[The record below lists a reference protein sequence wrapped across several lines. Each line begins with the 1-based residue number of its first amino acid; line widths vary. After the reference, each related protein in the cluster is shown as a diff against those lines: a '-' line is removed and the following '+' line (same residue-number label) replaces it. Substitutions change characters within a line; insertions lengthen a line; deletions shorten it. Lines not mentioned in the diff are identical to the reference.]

1 MSDQEVVVGVMIVFV
16 VLAVASLFNSVLFGM
31 YRDKQEFLK
40 PKTGIRKRVN
50 GEWVTEWSE
59 SKL

>member
-1 MSDQEVVVGVMIVFV
+1 MSDQEIIVGALVVFV

-31 YRDKQEFLK
+31 YRDKQESLK
-40 PKTGIRKRVN
+40 PKTGIRKHIN

-59 SKL
+59 SK